1 MRSSSSLSNRGITSA
16 NSGSS
21 LTSRHWSNSN
31 AQGGLYAPQSLQ
43 TSSSFTGRPST
54 ANQPSPTT
62 TFLSPRPSVDNPRSP
77 RPSSSQTYF
86 TARPDYSGESNSH
99 RFSGI
104 FSSAMPPNESPDL
117 TLINS
122 SSTVTPATA
131 TQARPTSSASDH
143 SRQPANDSTATLF
156 VCASLFEFNIDK
168 ARKEGGYPYLTYV
181 QGEVF
186 DVVAQKGELWLA
198 KNQDDVTNSL
208 GWIWEQ
214 HFVILS
220 QD

>member
-1 MRSSSSLSNRGITSA
+1 
-16 NSGSS
+16 
-21 LTSRHWSNSN
+21 
-31 AQGGLYAPQSLQ
+31 
-43 TSSSFTGRPST
+43 
-54 ANQPSPTT
+54 
-62 TFLSPRPSVDNPRSP
+62 
-77 RPSSSQTYF
+77 
-86 TARPDYSGESNSH
+86 
-99 RFSGI
+99 
-104 FSSAMPPNESPDL
+104 MPPSDPPDL

-122 SSTVTPATA
+122 SSTVTPAT
-131 TQARPTSSASDH
+131 THSLARPTSSASNS
-143 SRQPANDSTATLF
+143 SRQPATDATAVLF

-198 KNQDDVTNSL
+198 KNQDDSSNGL

>member
-1 MRSSSSLSNRGITSA
+1 MSNRGPPAPSSA
-16 NSGSS
+16 AMQRQWSS
-21 LTSRHWSNSN
+21 SNTKS
-31 AQGGLYAPQSLQ
+31 GLYVPNINTAPTPSA
-43 TSSSFTGRPST
+43 FPGRPST
-54 ANQPSPTT
+54 ANLPSPSGGY
-62 TFLSPRPSVDNPRSP
+62 LSPRPSIDQPRSP

-86 TARPDYSGESNSH
+86 TARPDYLADPNSL

-104 FSSAMPPNESPDL
+104 FSSAMPPNESMDL

-122 SSTVTPATA
+122 ASTVTPGANPPL
-131 TQARPTSSASDH
+131 RPMSSASDL
-143 SRQPANDSTATLF
+143 SRQPATDATAVLF

-198 KNQDDVTNSL
+198 KNQDDSSNGL